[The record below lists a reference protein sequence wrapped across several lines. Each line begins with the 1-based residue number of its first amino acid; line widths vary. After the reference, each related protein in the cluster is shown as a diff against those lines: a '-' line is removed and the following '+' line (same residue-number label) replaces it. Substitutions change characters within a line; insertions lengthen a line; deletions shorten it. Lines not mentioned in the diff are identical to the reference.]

1 MLSAKAASS
10 GVSSVLVAAYGFAS
24 PCRCAAK
31 IRSTTL
37 VWFITRMALNRCS
50 GKRSPSMASMASSML
65 AFAHALYANRGA
77 NMSAVDLGP
86 QRAAHAEQLDEA
98 LGLGHAPIGRLRVG
112 GALGVED
119 VRRRD
124 SHRIDRAAVR
134 LQRDHAID
142 GGLAGGE
149 KGFQVGLQRV
159 VVEALVHH
167 LHPLARHHRFEAVLL
182 LAEHGLFQ
190 RAVRGEQRD
199 QARRLEDD
207 AA

>member
-1 MLSAKAASS
+1 
-10 GVSSVLVAAYGFAS
+10 
-24 PCRCAAK
+24 
-31 IRSTTL
+31 
-37 VWFITRMALNRCS
+37 MALSRCS

-77 NMSAVDLGP
+77 NMSAVDLG
-86 QRAAHAEQLDEA
+86 
-98 LGLGHAPIGRLRVG
+98 HAPIGRLRVG

-119 VRRRD
+119 VLRLD

-159 VVEALVHH
+159 VV
-167 LHPLARHHRFEAVLL
+167 
-182 LAEHGLFQ
+182 
-190 RAVRGEQRD
+190 
-199 QARRLEDD
+199 
-207 AA
+207 